1 MGQDRGWYPVR
12 GRSGGPIYRGF
23 ARFAHFL
30 RERAC
35 AHATILKW
43 VRGCQPLAGPGGSVS
58 THFRKRRSSFFL
70 SHRADP
76 PGAAPSLFQR
86 PKDQIKLY
94 HELRGIN
101 SVITRAIRYGQCA
114 RQTLMLPASSRLG
127 LLLMPTH
134 PKQVFGGVVS

>member
-1 MGQDRGWYPVR
+1 MGQDRGRYPM
-12 GRSGGPIYRGF
+12 GGSLGGPTYRAF

-30 RERAC
+30 REPAC

-43 VRGCQPLAGPGGSVS
+43 GRGCQPLAGPGGPVS
-58 THFRKRRSSFFL
+58 IHLRKRRSSFFL

-76 PGAAPSLFQR
+76 PGAAPSLLQR

-101 SVITRAIRYGQCA
+101 SVIIRAIRYGQCP

>member
-1 MGQDRGWYPVR
+1 MGQDRGQYPMG
-12 GRSGGPIYRGF
+12 GRSEGPTYRAF

-30 RERAC
+30 REPAY

-43 VRGCQPLAGPGGSVS
+43 GRGCQPLVGPGGSVS
-58 THFRKRRSSFFL
+58 IHLRKRRSSFFL

-76 PGAAPSLFQR
+76 PGAAPSLLQR

-101 SVITRAIRYGQCA
+101 SVITRAIRYGQCP
-114 RQTLMLPASSRLG
+114 RQTLMVPASSRLG

-134 PKQVFGGVVS
+134 PKQVFGGVDS